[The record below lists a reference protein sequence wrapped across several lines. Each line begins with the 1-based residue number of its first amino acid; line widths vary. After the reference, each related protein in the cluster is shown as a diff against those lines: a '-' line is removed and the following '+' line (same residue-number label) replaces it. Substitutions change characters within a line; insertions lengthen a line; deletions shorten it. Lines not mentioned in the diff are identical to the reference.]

1 MCSNV
6 RSCGCVLLVC
16 PPSALLSQSWS
27 WMCFLC
33 YLCKTPLFRQAFP
46 SAVFLLPT
54 IFPPPLILYL
64 LPLSPLFFASL
75 LLSCPIFFSSL
86 LFSPLPSSHFPKTV
100 VFVHGTWTVITTPH
114 PNKIIKS
121 SVHLLYH
128 SFYGCYLQSWRL
140 VLDLTSMIYSTP
152 LPHPPRFF
160 ISVFSESKSGDA
172 GWLFPV
178 SVHPLKLMW
187 FQ

>member
-54 IFPPPLILYL
+54 IFH
-64 LPLSPLFFASL
+64 L
-75 LLSCPIFFSSL
+75 LLSSTFCHCLLFSLLHFYSPVPSSSL

-100 VFVHGTWTVITTPH
+100 VFVHGIWTFTTTPH